1 MQERRASDK
10 IKKKNGSVRTKDIY
24 DLLFDR
30 ILPMTNDIATIKA
43 NTENM
48 KEHCS
53 SVRRRYDERFTV
65 MNDNIKEKITARSF
79 KWWLILT
86 GILLGLI
93 ISGATIANI
102 FVGG

>member
-1 MQERRASDK
+1 MPERRESDK
-10 IKKKNGSVRTKDIY
+10 IRKKNGSVRTKDIY

-30 ILPMTNDIATIKA
+30 ILPIINDIATIRT

-48 KEHCS
+48 KEYCS
-53 SVRRRYDERFTV
+53 SVRKGYDEKFVTV
-65 MNDNIKEKITARSF
+65 NTEIKGKITARSF
-79 KWWLILT
+79 KWWLVLT

-102 FVGG
+102 YMGG